1 MVPTHVHCIFSLN
14 ADYREAAYENLRLAD
29 ADVACRFGDTRFT
42 QGSDS
47 ASFLAG
53 LGDAVGGLD
62 ARYWAGYLQMMCGR
76 RAGLAGSRAGA
87 REGAV
92 GGVTGTRAAIWAILG
107 GKERCI
113 AYETI
118 YN

>member
-1 MVPTHVHCIFSLN
+1 MCTVSFPSALTIEKRFTRICDWPTLTWPVG
-14 ADYREAAYENLRLAD
+14 
-29 ADVACRFGDTRFT
+29 FGDTRFT

-53 LGDAVGGLD
+53 LGDAVGGMG
-62 ARYWAGYLQMMCGR
+62 ARCWAGHLQVMCGR
-76 RAGLAGSRAGA
+76 PAGLAGSPAGA
-87 REGAV
+87 REGATR
-92 GGVTGTRAAIWAILG
+92 GVTGTRTAIRAILG

>member
-1 MVPTHVHCIFSLN
+1 MHCIFSLS
-14 ADYREAAYENLRLAD
+14 AGHREAGFENLRLAD

-53 LGDAVGGLD
+53 LGDALDGLG
-62 ARYWAGYLQMMCGR
+62 ARYWAGYLQGSYGR
-76 RAGLAGSRAGA
+76 AAGLAGEAAGA
-87 REGAV
+87 RKRGV
-92 GGVTGTRAAIWAILG
+92 RGGTETRAAIWAILG
-107 GKERCI
+107 AKERCI
-113 AYETI
+113 AYETM

>member
-1 MVPTHVHCIFSLN
+1 MVPTHVHCIFSLS
-14 ADYREAAYENLRLAD
+14 ADYREAVYENLRLAD

-53 LGDAVGGLD
+53 LGDAVDSMGGY
-62 ARYWAGYLQMMCGR
+62 YWAGYSQVMYGR
-76 RAGLAGSRAGA
+76 PAGLAGWPAGA
-87 REGAV
+87 REGTV
-92 GGVTGTRAAIWAILG
+92 RGVTGTRAAIWAILG

-113 AYETI
+113 AYETM

>member
-1 MVPTHVHCIFSLN
+1 MHCIFSLS
-14 ADYREAAYENLRLAD
+14 ADHREAVFENLRLAD

-53 LGDAVGGLD
+53 LGDAVDGLG
-62 ARYWAGYLQMMCGR
+62 ARYWAGYLQGIYGR
-76 RAGLAGSRAGA
+76 AAGWAGGAARA
-87 REGAV
+87 RERIV
-92 GGVTGTRAAIWAILG
+92 RDVTVTRAAIWAILG
-107 GKERCI
+107 AKERCI
-113 AYETI
+113 AHESM